1 MKVLYLEILGPRSV
15 LSRNDSYCLLMK
27 GKNFKKE
34 DYVLMAKLAQQT
46 ERFEEMITFADQIL
60 SS

>member
-1 MKVLYLEILGPRSV
+1 
-15 LSRNDSYCLLMK
+15 MK